1 MKKYL
6 KDRHKN
12 EDQIRSAIRTGFDET
27 QIFLIQSH
35 LNKIDG
41 LIKKLDEIDYE
52 IKHRISGRREDLQIA
67 MSVPG
72 IGFKA
77 ASTILAEIGNY
88 RDFSTPDELASRC
101 GIVPNVYQSADK
113 LLTGSITKQGSKH
126 IRRELV
132 QVAQAALKKGGSELR
147 KISSK
152 DQSKKRT

>member
-1 MKKYL
+1 L
-6 KDRHKN
+6 D
-12 EDQIRSAIRTGFDET
+12 GT
-27 QIFLIQSH
+27 QIFLILIQSH

-52 IKHRISGRREDLQIA
+52 IKHRISGRREDFQIA

-72 IGFKA
+72 IRFKA

-101 GIVPNVYQSADK
+101 WIVLNVYQSADK
-113 LLTGSITKQGSKH
+113 LITGSITKQGSKH

-132 QVAQAALKKGGSELR
+132 QVAQAALKKGGIR
-147 KISSK
+147 A
-152 DQSKKRT
+152 